1 MRLVSLFIGIVL
13 CLLPLTTLSSLTAEG
28 ESSPEAEIR
37 REIES
42 IGLTDQQKERLKQLI
57 DGSRRRV
64 GELFKRLRD
73 KRQELD
79 RLLSEYN
86 FDEKEAGQIIR
97 EINRLQRELLRERL
111 ETHIQVRK
119 ILTPEQF
126 EKYNRILQ
134 KYRFRFHPRPP
145 FGPPPPRPKGQ

>member
-1 MRLVSLFIGIVL
+1 MRLVSLFIGIIL
-13 CLLPLTTLSSLTAEG
+13 CLLPLTTLSSLIAEG